1 MGQKLVPQGCLRS
14 LAVGDC
20 KEGAQGLE
28 GGGCGPEGWGLL
40 TPPTQNPTAWDFDS
54 LFPSLFKQ
62 YCQPSMLESPGE
74 LFRNASA
81 RAVPPEILI

>member
-28 GGGCGPEGWGLL
+28 GGGCGPEAAWVRPGLEGERAGGCAGAGPSPE
-40 TPPTQNPTAWDFDS
+40 PPCGTSGGQGA
-54 LFPSLFKQ
+54 
-62 YCQPSMLESPGE
+62 
-74 LFRNASA
+74 
-81 RAVPPEILI
+81 